1 MPKGKKRKTS
11 TVPPPGQPWI
21 SYCRNPA
28 RMTAGNRATLLVD
41 GASAYPSMLDAIFAA
56 TSTIL
61 MDSYIF
67 NDDSAGRAFANALA
81 SAARRGV
88 STWLIRDGA
97 GTWSVDRAFFRKLK
111 EAGVHVLEYRPIAP
125 WRRGF
130 GLLRRNHRKLLVVD
144 GRVGFAGGMNVGGEW
159 LPREDGGQGWH
170 DIHVRIEG
178 PAAQDLSRLALATWK
193 SHGNVDLDR
202 RLFLPEAVSAGEEH
216 VNVVGSGEIKMRRA
230 IRESYLHAIRR
241 AERYIYIA
249 NAYFVPDRGFRR
261 ALRNACARGVDV
273 RVMVPAK
280 GDILPVRMASQALY
294 GRLLRAGVRIFL
306 WKREVLHAK
315 TAVID
320 GEWATVG
327 SFNIDHRSWTMN
339 LEVNVDVVG
348 ARFSDGLR
356 KVFESDETHCSE
368 LSREDWARRPF
379 LQRVVERFFRLF
391 RRWM

>member
-1 MPKGKKRKTS
+1 
-11 TVPPPGQPWI
+11 
-21 SYCRNPA
+21 
-28 RMTAGNRATLLVD
+28 MTAGNRATLLVD